1 MIKRKYKPDII
12 SINDIIF
19 KNMSLQ
25 QTIKDQMKEA
35 MLNKE
40 VLKLSVIRSLVATF
54 TNELIAKKKSASD
67 VLADEE
73 VLAIIRRSVKQH
85 KDSIEQFTNGNRK
98 DLAKSE
104 SAELK
109 ILETYLPQMMDIK
122 EIKKIAS
129 AKKKELGVSDK
140 KDAGKLMSAVMKE
153 LKGKA
158 DGADVKTVVD
168 ELLG

>member
-1 MIKRKYKPDII
+1 
-12 SINDIIF
+12 
-19 KNMSLQ
+19 MSLQ

-40 VLKLSVIRSLVATF
+40 VLKLSVIRSLVAAF

-67 VLADEE
+67 ILADEE
-73 VLAIIRRSVKQH
+73 VLDIIRRSVKQH
-85 KDSIEQFTNGNRK
+85 KDSIEQFTNGGRK

-109 ILETYLPQMMDIK
+109 ILEAYLPQMMDVK
-122 EIKKIAS
+122 EIKKNAT
-129 AKKKELGVSDK
+129 AKQKALGITDK

-158 DGADVKTVVD
+158 DGSDVKAVVD